1 MSLAQD
7 ESDVMEKGQVPEAMG
22 DALGED
28 PATDSHIT
36 WSFLI
41 GLTIMV
47 KRLRNFRPFKTK
59 PTWRGEIIVRALY
72 QCPEGYPRL
81 AATLDC
87 DENFMLYRRFGFLQ
101 ARILLNKQDQLRELE
116 TMLDNLDQSHKH
128 SDSLRLRSRE
138 HDEAEGPERSKL
150 FREIEENFKQYT
162 SLLSAARDLA
172 TFNRPPTR
180 DFESVRSYFDE
191 ETPLSSKKER
201 YIYRREDLITLKPGR
216 ENAWLDVLVERFMQ
230 NIPLRFT
237 TVRPTTFP
245 SQPQPTKSLAFEAL
259 HHSGKHFAFRTQK
272 AIDEFDRQDLRA
284 KVEFK
289 STGIKLFSRTR
300 IDLLVSM
307 VNVCIVVVQL
317 VIPVYILWQ
326 LTTDEKVNDGHSN
339 SKIIGVLTTFT
350 LIFSGTLSL
359 FTRARRHE
367 ILAAA
372 AAYCA
377 VLVMFIG
384 NMKQLGK
391 SAGSSSHNSTPA
403 IQPSQGV

>member
-81 AATLDC
+81 AALLDC

-150 FREIEENFKQYT
+150 FREIEENFKQYSRSSSDSVLCEVT
-162 SLLSAARDLA
+162 NVVAKRLSVCIASLLSAARDLA

-326 LTTDEKVNDGHSN
+326 LTTDEKVNDGNSN

-372 AAYCA
+372 AA
-377 VLVMFIG
+377 
-384 NMKQLGK
+384 
-391 SAGSSSHNSTPA
+391 
-403 IQPSQGV
+403 

>member
-7 ESDVMEKGQVPEAMG
+7 ESDVMEKGQVSEAMG

-28 PATDSHIT
+28 PATDSQIT

-81 AATLDC
+81 AALLDC

-128 SDSLRLRSRE
+128 SDSIRLRSRE

-162 SLLSAARDLA
+162 SLLAAARDLA

-245 SQPQPTKSLAFEAL
+245 SQPQPTKSLALKLF
-259 HHSGKHFAFRTQK
+259 TT
-272 AIDEFDRQDLRA
+272 QDLRA

-326 LTTDEKVNDGHSN
+326 VTTDEKVNDGNSN

-359 FTRARRHE
+359 FTRAKRHE

-372 AAYCA
+372 AA
-377 VLVMFIG
+377 
-384 NMKQLGK
+384 
-391 SAGSSSHNSTPA
+391 
-403 IQPSQGV
+403 